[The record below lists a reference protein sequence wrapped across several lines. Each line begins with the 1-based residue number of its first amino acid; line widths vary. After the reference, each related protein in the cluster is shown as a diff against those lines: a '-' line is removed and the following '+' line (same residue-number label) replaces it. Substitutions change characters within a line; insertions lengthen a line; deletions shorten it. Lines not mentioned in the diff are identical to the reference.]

1 MAGCSIKF
9 LTFFLLC
16 FSLGYSVI
24 AVFLCTQVWRV
35 KCKEHHNFGAC
46 VVNIMDRIL
55 TMKVN
60 DLTNASKLSTH
71 LEQCHQ
77 RKAAFCGPER

>member
-1 MAGCSIKF
+1 MFHKIF
-9 LTFFLLC
+9 HIFLLC

-24 AVFLCTQVWRV
+24 AVFLYAQVWRV
-35 KCKEHHNFGAC
+35 NCKEHHNFGAC

-60 DLTNASKLSTH
+60 DLMNAPKLNTH
-71 LEQCHQ
+71 LKQCHQ